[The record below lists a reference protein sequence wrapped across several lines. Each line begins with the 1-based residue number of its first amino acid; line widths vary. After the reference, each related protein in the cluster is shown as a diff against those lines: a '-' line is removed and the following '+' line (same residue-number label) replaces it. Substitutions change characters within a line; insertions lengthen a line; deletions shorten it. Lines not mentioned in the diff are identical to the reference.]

1 MAGGGTGDSSTSTG
15 GTTGGVPGTGFG
27 GSSTLPG
34 QMPLYQTAQ
43 TPFSGY
49 RPAPMGG
56 QFFQP
61 IYRPEYQNFSNPMT
75 AFNVSSYG
83 TSPVPSAA
91 YLRAMTPGGI
101 GLPGLY
107 QNLQN
112 YAANYMATPGA
123 SFGRLLGDMGYQG
136 VSPMDMQMAYG
147 GFGRGLGRFSP
158 FFGGRFG
165 QGYSQGY
172 GSGFGGGFGGG
183 VPSMTTPFS
192 RPFVPEAYM
201 FSQYPQGPMST
212 SGFLGSR
219 GPTSTTGTTGTTST
233 AGTTNTT
240 GQTPPGRLI
249 YGPTAADPTQRAIPT
264 QAQFAAQQSI
274 VSDPQ
279 AAALAAARQGL
290 ASGLTNQQIADQVNQ
305 QYGKSFSAQ
314 NVADFITANQ
324 AALNPPTGST
334 STSSTSST
342 SSSSTGSTDPT
353 QQAVPNAAQLAQQQ
367 SIVANPQ
374 QAALGA
380 VQAGLN
386 MGLSPQQ
393 IADQVNAQ
401 YGKSFSTQNVIDF
414 IAANKLAAQG
424 RGADGTTQQK
434 ASGGILSLVRRR

>member
-1 MAGGGTGDSSTSTG
+1 MAGGGTGDTSASTG
-15 GTTGGVPGTGFG
+15 GTSGGMTGGVPGTGFG
-27 GSSTLPG
+27 GGSTMPG

-61 IYRPEYQNFSNPMT
+61 IYRPEYQNYSNPMT

-91 YLRAMTPGGI
+91 YMRAMDSRGI

-123 SFGRLLGDMGYQG
+123 SFGRLLSDMGSQG

-158 FFGGRFG
+158 FFGSGFG

-172 GSGFGGGFGGG
+172 GQGFGGGFMGG

-192 RPFVPEAYM
+192 RPSVPEMYM
-201 FSQYPQGPMST
+201 FSQYPTSPM
-212 SGFLGSR
+212 GSM
-219 GPTSTTGTTGTTST
+219 
-233 AGTTNTT
+233 
-240 GQTPPGRLI
+240 GQSLPGQLI

-274 VSDPQ
+274 LKDPQ

-290 ASGLTNQQIADQVNQ
+290 AAGMTNQQIADMVNR

-314 NVADFITANQ
+314 NVADFIAANQ
-324 AALNPPTGST
+324 AALKSTTGST
-334 STSSTSST
+334 STGNTGN
-342 SSSSTGSTDPT
+342 TGSTGNTGNTGYTGNINAAGVDYT
-353 QQAVPNAAQLAQQQ
+353 QQATPTATQLAAQQK
-367 SIVANPQ
+367 IVANPQ
-374 QAALGA
+374 QAALDA
-380 VQAGLN
+380 VTSGLKSG
-386 MGLSPQQ
+386 MSPQA
-393 IADQVNAQ
+393 IADQINAQ
-401 YGKSFSTQNVIDF
+401 YGKSFNAANVIAF
-414 IAANKLAAQG
+414 ANANNIPLG
-424 RGADGTTQQK
+424 GSTSGSVGGTTGIGETQQK
-434 ASGGILSLVRRR
+434 AGGGILSLMRRK

>member
-1 MAGGGTGDSSTSTG
+1 MAGGGTEASTSTG

-27 GSSTLPG
+27 GGSTLPG

-61 IYRPEYQNFSNPMT
+61 VYRPEYQNYSNPMT

-91 YLRAMTPGGI
+91 YMRAMTPGGI

-112 YAANYMATPGA
+112 YGANFRATPGA
-123 SFGRLLGDMGYQG
+123 SFGRLLYDMNTQG
-136 VSPMDMQMAYG
+136 VSPMDLQMAYG
-147 GFGRGLGRFSP
+147 GFGRGLGRFGSM
-158 FFGGRFG
+158 FGQGFG

-172 GSGFGGGFGGG
+172 GQGFGGGFGGG
-183 VPSMTTPFS
+183 VPSMYTPFS

-201 FSQYPQGPMST
+201 FSQYPTGPMGGSMGQPFI
-212 SGFLGSR
+212 SGPG
-219 GPTSTTGTTGTTST
+219 TGTRPGTT
-233 AGTTNTT
+233 
-240 GQTPPGRLI
+240 TPTRLI
-249 YGPTAADPTQRAIPT
+249 YGPNAPDPTQRAIPT

-274 VSDPQ
+274 VGDPQ

-290 ASGLTNQQIADQVNQ
+290 AAGMSNEQIANMVNQ

-314 NVADFITANQ
+314 NVADFIAANK
-324 AALNPPTGST
+324 AALT
-334 STSSTSST
+334 SGTA
-342 SSSSTGSTDPT
+342 SSSTGATDTTNTTGSSTGTVDPT
-353 QQAVPNAAQLAQQQ
+353 QQVIPNASQLAQQQ

-380 VQAGLN
+380 VQSGLN
-386 MGLSPQQ
+386 MGLTPQQ

-401 YGKSFSTQNVIDF
+401 YGKSFSPQNVIDF
-414 IAANKLAAQG
+414 ISANKLVAQG
-424 RGADGTTQQK
+424 RDTVTTLPR
-434 ASGGILSLVRRR
+434 ASGGILSLMRRK

>member
-61 IYRPEYQNFSNPMT
+61 IYRPEYQNYSNPMT

-91 YLRAMTPGGI
+91 YMRAMTPGGI

-107 QNLQN
+107 QNIQN

-172 GSGFGGGFGGG
+172 GSGFSGGFGGG

-201 FSQYPQGPMST
+201 FSQYPQGPMGSMGQPLMFG
-212 SGFLGSR
+212 SG
-219 GPTSTTGTTGTTST
+219 TGTGTGTGTGASSST
-233 AGTTNTT
+233 
-240 GQTPPGRLI
+240 PGRLI

-274 VSDPQ
+274 IRDPQ

-314 NVADFITANQ
+314 NVADFIAANQ

-424 RGADGTTQQK
+424 RGTDGTTQQK
-434 ASGGILSLVRRR
+434 ASGGILSLARRR

>member
-15 GTTGGVPGTGFG
+15 GTTGGVSGTGFG

-49 RPAPMGG
+49 RPAPTGS

-61 IYRPEYQNFSNPMT
+61 IYRPEYQNYSNPMT
-75 AFNVSSYG
+75 AFNVGSYG

-107 QNLQN
+107 QNIQN

-192 RPFVPEAYM
+192 RPFVPEMYM

-233 AGTTNTT
+233 AGTTGTT

-290 ASGLTNQQIADQVNQ
+290 AAGMSNEQIANMVNQ
-305 QYGKSFSAQ
+305 QYGKSFTAQ
-314 NVADFITANQ
+314 NVADFIAANK

-424 RGADGTTQQK
+424 RGTDGTTQQK
-434 ASGGILSLVRRR
+434 ASGGILSLARRR